1 MVIAMKLAQLGQSIK
16 RCAVCKDHPPAS
28 ICNRGK
34 AAAHR
39 TAATKERHPRSYNR
53 EEQHPMGK
61 RQLPM
66 TAQAFP
72 HTHPHPEAPAW
83 DSTTCTLSTGRLNQP
98 IPVSR
103 RRQAK
108 STWGIL
114 PPVASS
120 ALTASQEGVL
130 CAPRTGRETEASAT
144 KSLVN
149 EADRPNVT
157 RVQTQMSKRR
167 LLVCMPRFSNKGHRC
182 FLGGRGSHVGSG
194 RPLLLDPLRCHTHD
208 AQGTE
213 MAQEAAAVDFLSKLF
228 NRPEPVGPTRGRS
241 R

>member
-1 MVIAMKLAQLGQSIK
+1 MKLAQLGQSIK
-16 RCAVCKDHPPAS
+16 RCAVRKDHPPSS

-34 AAAHR
+34 TAAHR
-39 TAATKERHPRSYNR
+39 TAATKERHPRSYSR

-108 STWGIL
+108 STWGN
-114 PPVASS
+114 PS
-120 ALTASQEGVL
+120 AG
-130 CAPRTGRETEASAT
+130 
-144 KSLVN
+144 
-149 EADRPNVT
+149 
-157 RVQTQMSKRR
+157 
-167 LLVCMPRFSNKGHRC
+167 C
-182 FLGGRGSHVGSG
+182 FLSPHRFPGRGALCSPHRAGDG
-194 RPLLLDPLRCHTHD
+194 GFRY
-208 AQGTE
+208 
-213 MAQEAAAVDFLSKLF
+213 QE
-228 NRPEPVGPTRGRS
+228 PGQRS
-241 R
+241 RPTKRYAGTDTNVKASPSRMYAALLQQGSPMLPWRPGVPCRFWQTPAPGSVEVPHT